1 MQVLP
6 ENEKKMV
13 TSAFI
18 RRMGR
23 AIGSQQTDENDVFSM
38 NTFLTNWANTSPEA
52 RKVLFGSYGPE
63 FTRNME
69 TIAKATSRIRD
80 GSRVFANPSGTAGRE
95 ALIGQIATTGAGAGT
110 ALAMGNAGAAF
121 VTLATSLGSSVFAND
136 LAKVMTSPKYVNWL
150 ARTSEKPTGESLSQL
165 RVLRGIAE
173 RSSDPETV
181 QVADE
186 VERQFN
192 DQTTE

>member
-1 MQVLP
+1 MQTLP

-23 AIGSQQTDENDVFSM
+23 AVPGQQDSENSVFSM

-52 RKVLFGSYGPE
+52 RRVLFGSYGPE

-69 TIAKATSRIRD
+69 TIAKATSRIRE
-80 GSRVFANPSGTAGRE
+80 GSKVFANPSGTAGRE

-121 VTLATSLGSSVFAND
+121 ITLASSLGSSAVANG
-136 LAKVMTSPKYVNWL
+136 LAKAMTSPKYVNWL
-150 ARTSEKPTGESLSQL
+150 ARTSEKPTGEILSQL
-165 RVLRGIAE
+165 QVLRGIAE
-173 RSSDPETV
+173 RSRDPDIVE
-181 QVADE
+181 VADE
-186 VERQFN
+186 IGRQLSE
-192 DQTTE
+192 QTTE